1 MSDAEVA
8 AAVVDWQR
16 LRDQALSPL
25 AAGRPARFQPYDWS
39 ADDGSLAAERV
50 LRPADLIIVE
60 GVYSARPEL
69 ADLVDLAIHL
79 DVDPELRTRRY
90 AERGNDPAW
99 TRLWERAEA
108 YYFGQVRP
116 PESFDLRL
124 RPPVVS

>member
-8 AAVVDWQR
+8 AAVIDWQR

-39 ADDGSLAAERV
+39 ADDGRLAPEKV
-50 LRPADLIIVE
+50 LLPADLIIVE

-69 ADLVDLAIHL
+69 AELVDLSIHL
-79 DVDPELRTRRY
+79 DVDPELRIRRY
-90 AERGNDPAW
+90 AERGNDPEW
-99 TRLWERAEA
+99 TRLWERAEVF
-108 YYFGQVRP
+108 YFARVRP

-124 RPPVVS
+124 QSLEVS